1 MRHLTASV
9 VSTLSRSAI
18 ASAEVKQLEG
28 GLTAAIGTAAATLD
42 ARAAQGFVRRCHAD
56 LHLDNI
62 IVWQGRPVLYDAI
75 EFDEAI
81 ATTDTLYDLAFLL
94 MDLDRHDQRAA
105 ANVVLNRYLWRSGET
120 LDLQGL
126 IALPLFLALR
136 AAVRAM
142 VSADRAAQK
151 SHPAG
156 ASDLKTAGAYLAAA
170 NDYLALPGP
179 QLLAIGGLSGTGKTT
194 LATRIAPRLGRA
206 PGAVHLRTD
215 LERKRLADVDAL
227 ERLPNA
233 AYTPA
238 ARRRIYHALG
248 EKARC
253 VLLAGQS
260 VIIDAVFAEQEARQ
274 AVEALAG
281 EAGVPFK
288 GLWLHAGSET
298 LLERVAARRSDASD
312 ATPEVVRRQLDGDLG
327 PFSAQWTAVDAGG
340 TSQQTLADASAALR
354 DLESPIS

>member
-1 MRHLTASV
+1 VER
-9 VSTLSRSAI
+9 
-18 ASAEVKQLEG
+18 LEG

-42 ARAAQGFVRRCHAD
+42 ARAAEGFVRRCHGD

-62 IVWQGRPVLYDAI
+62 VVWQGRPVLYDAI

-81 ATTDTLYDLAFLL
+81 ATIDTLYDLAFLL
-94 MDLDRHDQRAA
+94 MDLERHDQRAA

-151 SHPAG
+151 PHQAG
-156 ASDLKTAGAYLAAA
+156 ASDLKKAGAYLVAAI
-170 NDYLALPGP
+170 DYLALPGP
-179 QLLAIGGLSGTGKTT
+179 HLIAIGGLSGTGKTT
-194 LATRIAPRLGRA
+194 LATSIAPRLGRA

-215 LERKRLADVDAL
+215 LERKRLAGVDAL
-227 ERLPNA
+227 EPLPVA

-238 ARRRIYHALG
+238 ARRRIYRALR

-274 AVEALAG
+274 DVEALAT

-312 ATPEVVRRQLDGDLG
+312 ATPEVVRRQLGGDLG
-327 PFSAQWTAVDAGG
+327 PFAARWTALDAGG
-340 TSQQTLADASAALR
+340 TLQQTLAAAGAALR
-354 DLESPIS
+354 DLESPMS

>member
-1 MRHLTASV
+1 MARAGPMQAEAVGAAQADVVAFLSDPASYHQVKQVDRVETHGNLVFLAGEEAWKIKRAVEFSYMDFSTLAKRRSACSREVEINRGFGSPLYLGCVPITRTRSGMLAFGGDGAIVEWAVHMRRFEQAALLSNIARRTGMTADVAADLADVIYAAQQRAKRKSLTSGAAPMRQLTASV
-9 VSTLSRSAI
+9 ASTLSRSAI
-18 ASAEVKQLEG
+18 ASAEVKQLQG

-42 ARAAQGFVRRCHAD
+42 ARAAQGFVRRCHGD

-151 SHPAG
+151 SRQAG
-156 ASDLKTAGAYLAAA
+156 ASDREKAGAYLAAA
-170 NDYLALPGP
+170 NDYLAFPGP
-179 QLLAIGGLSGTGKTT
+179 HLLAVGGLS
-194 LATRIAPRLGRA
+194 
-206 PGAVHLRTD
+206 
-215 LERKRLADVDAL
+215 
-227 ERLPNA
+227 
-233 AYTPA
+233 
-238 ARRRIYHALG
+238 
-248 EKARC
+248 
-253 VLLAGQS
+253 
-260 VIIDAVFAEQEARQ
+260 
-274 AVEALAG
+274 
-281 EAGVPFK
+281 
-288 GLWLHAGSET
+288 
-298 LLERVAARRSDASD
+298 
-312 ATPEVVRRQLDGDLG
+312 
-327 PFSAQWTAVDAGG
+327 
-340 TSQQTLADASAALR
+340 
-354 DLESPIS
+354 